1 MNIWAALGFMLLGG
15 AIVELA
21 EIKAWHRYK
30 AGKEEGE
37 FRRSQNASA
46 RRGG

>member
-1 MNIWAALGFMLLGG
+1 MSIWWALFFMLLGG

-30 AGKEEGE
+30 AGKLEGE
-37 FRRSQNASA
+37 HNRVRAEA
-46 RRGG
+46 GKR